1 MKRRICFHSLRSF
14 GSSVRVRL
22 TLWYLLIIAL
32 IMFLYGGS
40 LYGTQKFLN
49 ADATNSRLDTQLYQD
64 ALRLGAS
71 YEQAIQDG
79 RDPSTRHEALSSDEI
94 VLLLRPDR
102 T

>member
-1 MKRRICFHSLRSF
+1 MKRCPFLPLRAFS
-14 GSSVRVRL
+14 SSVRVRL

-64 ALRLGAS
+64 ALHLGAS
-71 YEQAIQDG
+71 YKQAILDG
-79 RDPSTRHEALSSDEI
+79 QEPSTRHEALSSDEI